1 MSKDM
6 KTVIV
11 TGSAGFIGG
20 HLTEDLLKKG
30 YKVIGIDNLKS
41 GLQSTVDL
49 HISYDNF
56 IPKYVDIRS
65 NDIDKIFRDFNPDFV
80 FHLAAIPGV
89 APSVKDPFI
98 SNSVNV
104 QGTVNILDVAQKH
117 NVKRVIFS
125 SSSSVYG
132 GAEELPTKETSSL
145 EPKSPYALQKKI
157 GEEYCKLFSNI
168 YNLDTIC
175 LRYFNVFGPRQRAD
189 SAYAA
194 VISAFCNNV
203 KNNEPPTIY
212 GNGKQSRDFCF
223 VENVVSA
230 NILAATHEGKFFGEI
245 FNIGCGGRITVNSIC
260 EALGSKPPV
269 YKEKRPG
276 DIRHSQAD
284 ISKACDILG
293 YNPLYS
299 YEDGLRKTL
308 DWHLNS

>member
-1 MSKDM
+1 ME
-6 KTVIV
+6 TVIV

-89 APSVKDPFI
+89 VPSVKDPFI

-104 QGTVNILDVAQKH
+104 EGTVNILDVAQKH

-132 GAEELPTKETSSL
+132 GAEE
-145 EPKSPYALQKKI
+145 
-157 GEEYCKLFSNI
+157 
-168 YNLDTIC
+168 
-175 LRYFNVFGPRQRAD
+175 
-189 SAYAA
+189 
-194 VISAFCNNV
+194 
-203 KNNEPPTIY
+203 
-212 GNGKQSRDFCF
+212 
-223 VENVVSA
+223 
-230 NILAATHEGKFFGEI
+230 
-245 FNIGCGGRITVNSIC
+245 
-260 EALGSKPPV
+260 
-269 YKEKRPG
+269 
-276 DIRHSQAD
+276 
-284 ISKACDILG
+284 
-293 YNPLYS
+293 
-299 YEDGLRKTL
+299 
-308 DWHLNS
+308 